1 QILNALR
8 AHDDRFNAKVNS
20 IALNEKVEL
29 PIDVQPV
36 PNPKPDDKPADD
48 DPATTKKKLN
58 ASDDSPT
65 GQSENSSEQE
75 LTAEQMTLF
84 SLEAWQ

>member
-1 QILNALR
+1 MGWQILNALR

-36 PNPKPDDKPADD
+36 SNPKPDDKPADVLPHND
-48 DPATTKKKLN
+48 GLAV
-58 ASDDSPT
+58 
-65 GQSENSSEQE
+65 
-75 LTAEQMTLF
+75 
-84 SLEAWQ
+84 